1 MAGLFQRLPGG
12 SQKIRRVTMASNLSG
27 YRDLALL
34 GERFYVIEPERWN
47 KMFPH
52 RVSSAATPVSLES
65 LARKKGRKITSRT
78 TYPGRLG
85 RP

>member
-12 SQKIRRVTMASNLSG
+12 SQKIRRVKMASNLSG

-34 GERFYVIEPERWN
+34 GDRFYVIEPERWN